1 MLLSPN
7 YLFSYTPGGK
17 MLGPQKFFGRVIAK
31 TARVNSL
38 LLIEVHEEIYFW
50 LDFEV
55 IKEQVDI
62 INIIVHLLR
71 DLNPIHFWSNIAFGP
86 LTSTDKNLDHKNKTK
101 TGAEF
106 LELNVSK
113 SPLVNVAMIQPC
125 PLCLLTI
132 GIIDYGW
139 LTVGSLHWSLDH
151 RLRFLRVVPMLACRL
166 FRNNF
171 LSLYTAVLLEW
182 MYRS

>member
-62 INIIVHLLR
+62 INIIVYLLR

-86 LTSTDKNLDHKNKTK
+86 LTSTDKNLDHKKKQNKNGGGVPRIKCFKITFGK
-101 TGAEF
+101 CSHDTTMSPVF
-106 LELNVSK
+106 TNHRNHWLRVTHSRK
-113 SPLVNVAMIQPC
+113 SPLESRSQA
-125 PLCLLTI
+125 TI
-132 GIIDYGW
+132 FTCGANACMQII
-139 LTVGSLHWSLDH
+139 SQ
-151 RLRFLRVVPMLACRL
+151 
-166 FRNNF
+166 
-171 LSLYTAVLLEW
+171 
-182 MYRS
+182 